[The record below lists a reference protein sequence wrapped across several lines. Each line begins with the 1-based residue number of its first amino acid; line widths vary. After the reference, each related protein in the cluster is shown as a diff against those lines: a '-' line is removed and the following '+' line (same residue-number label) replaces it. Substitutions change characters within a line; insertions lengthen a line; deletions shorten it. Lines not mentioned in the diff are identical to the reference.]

1 MIKHTIFRAIS
12 IQESAKLLNLSPG
25 FTSEDLKKAYLSK
38 VKQHHPDM
46 KGGDPQEFRKI
57 SEAYNILKTSSNK
70 LPESPEIPYDWASQ
84 SSQFQYQN
92 APAEQTVSPSHQS
105 EESAEDPED
114 LYKPND
120 YMNLGL
126 FGLGIVGFAI
136 WSFLTRSHRSVLV
149 DDIEEQYRRENPSL
163 EEGFLL
169 NSVIGDTKKA
179 G

>member
-12 IQESAKLLNLSPG
+12 IQDSVKLLNLTPG
-25 FTSEDLKKAYLSK
+25 FTPEELKKAYLSK

-57 SEAYNILKTSSNK
+57 SEAYNILKSSQIK

-92 APAEQTVSPSHQS
+92 TPKEQPVAPSDKS
-105 EESAEDPED
+105 EEPEEPEN
-114 LYKPND
+114 LYKSND
-120 YMNLGL
+120 YMNLGI

-136 WSFLTRSHRSVLV
+136 WSFLTRSHGSVLV
-149 DDIEEQYRRENPSL
+149 DDIEEQYRRENTSL

-169 NSVIGDTKKA
+169 NSVPGDSKK
-179 G
+179 GS

>member
-1 MIKHTIFRAIS
+1 MIKYTIFRAIS
-12 IQESAKLLNLSPG
+12 IQESAKLLNLTPG
-25 FTSEDLKKAYLSK
+25 FTPEELKKAYLSK

-57 SEAYNILKTSSNK
+57 SEAYNFLKSFQVK
-70 LPESPEIPYDWASQ
+70 LPESPEVPYDWASQ

-92 APAEQTVSPSHQS
+92 APKEQPVPPSDHS
-105 EESAEDPED
+105 EEPEEPEN

-120 YMNLGL
+120 SMNLGI
-126 FGLGIVGFAI
+126 FALGIVGFAI
-136 WSFLTRSHRSVLV
+136 WSLLTRSHRSVLV

-169 NSVIGDTKKA
+169 NSGPGDTKKA
-179 G
+179 V